1 MAARRRRGKKKKPL
15 KRWLSLG
22 LLALLVAF
30 SGLITAGEHY
40 GWPLPRWSEI
50 ETALGINDAP
60 TVATDS
66 PTTIYFIDVG
76 QANATL
82 IRQGEEYALIDAG
95 EIGEGDRLVEYLK
108 AAGVTRLRCVVMTHP
123 HSDHIGGM
131 PEVLAAFPVDEF
143 LLPDFSLLDQTPS
156 SDILAKTLTALETQK
171 QNGCKVETAARGMKI
186 PIGEGELRVLLA
198 GIETD
203 NANNLSVCT
212 KFVAGSFSCLF
223 TGDGEKK
230 VEEELLAVEPDLRAD
245 VFLAA
250 HHGSRTSN
258 SEEFLAAVRP
268 RTVVISC
275 GMDNSYGHPHAEVV
289 DRFEALGAAV
299 YRTDQQGSIQL
310 TVDTDG
316 AVTVTCAREGEVS

>member
-1 MAARRRRGKKKKPL
+1 MAARRRRRKKKRSL
-15 KRWLSLG
+15 KRWISLG
-22 LLALLVAF
+22 LALLLAALG
-30 SGLITAGEHY
+30 GLITAGEKY

-50 ETALGINDAP
+50 EAALGITDLP
-60 TVATDS
+60 TATANSD
-66 PTTIYFIDVG
+66 TTFYFIDMG

-82 IRQGEEYALIDAG
+82 IRQGEEFALIDAG

-131 PEVLAAFPVDEF
+131 PQVLASFPVDEF
-143 LLPDFSLLDQTPS
+143 LLPDFSLLDETPS
-156 SDILAKTLTALETQK
+156 SDILTQTLEALEIQK
-171 QNGCKVETAARGMKI
+171 QNGCKVETAARGMQI
-186 PIGEGELRVLLA
+186 PVGEGELRVLLA
-198 GIETD
+198 GVETD

-212 KFVAGSFSCLF
+212 KFVVGGFSCLF
-223 TGDGEKK
+223 TGDGEKE

-258 SEEFLAAVRP
+258 TAKLLEAVRP
-268 RTVVISC
+268 DYIIISC
-275 GMDNSYGHPHAEVV
+275 GLDNSYGHPHAEVLQ
-289 DRFEALGAAV
+289 RFEEIGAAI

-310 TVDTDG
+310 SLDTAG
-316 AVTVTCAREGEVS
+316 KVSISCAREGG